1 MWKFER
7 LNFRCQKLLLG
18 LDLLD
23 NCIGNHVVQ
32 KRLNYPDDM
41 LPFELLFPDIKTN
54 DLVASQ
60 SNFIKSKFLD
70 TAFTSY
76 NFFEWKRPASNL
88 NEAEL
93 NVLENLKFVIQ
104 KADKGDTFVIINK
117 NNYKTKIK
125 DMLSD
130 YTKFKKLEND
140 ENKQLNFSLNGEK
153 KLKLY

>member
-1 MWKFER
+1 M
-7 LNFRCQKLLLG
+7 
-18 LDLLD
+18 D

-54 DLVASQ
+54 DLAASQ

-70 TAFTSY
+70 TVFTSY